1 MSHLTPEVLPC
12 QNPAPA
18 YEATIPKERKQA
30 DIKCMMY
37 DVLITLPISAVHGY
51 GPKVRAWVLVF
62 VFICVHG
69 VWTLTFMLHLSLFTD
84 LLCSA
89 WLGTTGA
96 HFDWLSVYVRY

>member
-1 MSHLTPEVLPC
+1 
-12 QNPAPA
+12 
-18 YEATIPKERKQA
+18 
-30 DIKCMMY
+30 MMY
-37 DVLITLPISAVHGY
+37 EELYTLPIPVVYGY

-69 VWTLTFMLHLSLFTD
+69 VRTLTFLLHLSLTN